1 MEEETKLMAIRNISA
16 KEAVESLERVW
27 QKRYVAL
34 VPLMGRLKLMS
45 ATANGASFSKDQ
57 NAEDLS
63 REDFYLL
70 FYQLTK
76 GVDAVLADMGKL
88 TDSVMSQFKGR
99 EHELDLD
106 TTLKLEAV
114 YARWCAIS
122 GDLYRYLDRFRKPRQ
137 ELSRHFKKAADQY
150 MIALRVNCQDGKAFS
165 GLYIVAATGGS
176 GKLLLSAVY
185 LMKSITA
192 KFPFNEDADI
202 FLSVAKRL
210 ATSPSDLRD
219 VPIPA
224 RAFVACVLELV
235 GIHVTGESLGRA
247 DALLKAIN
255 LNIPNKDC
263 PDAVGGSSVVVSA
276 LPEVPWDAL
285 LVVLLTATLDYL
297 PKPQTASHLTES
309 LKLVIGRALTF
320 KRPLTILACLDFVV
334 AHPELSSLVLP
345 PITREVSH
353 LFPLPDLSEA
363 LSKQGLCLDHLLKFD
378 HGKLPAVELSP
389 SPNETAAARILL
401 KCGVPLSGGSRERVL
416 TPESIPRSLGSK
428 PIVIL
433 DAANLACRVGQVSKV
448 ADIDAVAAAH
458 EYWSRKEH
466 VVKIFVSEK
475 HAQRTRSNRSQS
487 RPRSRTGIE
496 INLDAVYDLFDDKT
510 VVAIPPQNHDDSYM
524 IEYALRVDG
533 VITSNDMFRDW
544 ISKHNLTG
552 QAAKWVQSHVI
563 AYTFVDS
570 MYIPNPDFNMP
581 SPCDTHSLLK

>member
-1 MEEETKLMAIRNISA
+1 
-16 KEAVESLERVW
+16 
-27 QKRYVAL
+27 
-34 VPLMGRLKLMS
+34 
-45 ATANGASFSKDQ
+45 
-57 NAEDLS
+57 
-63 REDFYLL
+63 
-70 FYQLTK
+70 
-76 GVDAVLADMGKL
+76 
-88 TDSVMSQFKGR
+88 
-99 EHELDLD
+99 
-106 TTLKLEAV
+106 
-114 YARWCAIS
+114 
-122 GDLYRYLDRFRKPRQ
+122 
-137 ELSRHFKKAADQY
+137 
-150 MIALRVNCQDGKAFS
+150 MIALRVNCEDGKAFS
-165 GLYIVAATGGS
+165 GLYIVAATGGA

-185 LMKSITA
+185 LLKSITA

-210 ATSPSDLRD
+210 ATSPSELRD

-224 RAFVACVLELV
+224 RACVACVLELV
-235 GIHVTGESLGRA
+235 GIHVTGEGFGRA

-255 LNIPNKDC
+255 SNIPNKDC
-263 PDAVGGSSVVVSA
+263 PDVASPPVVSA

-285 LVVLLTATLDYL
+285 LVVLLTAALDFL
-297 PKPQTASHLTES
+297 PKPSTASHLTES

-320 KRPLTILACLDFVV
+320 KRPLTILASLDFVIS
-334 AHPELSSLVLP
+334 HPELSSLVLP
-345 PITREVSH
+345 PIKREVSQ
-353 LFPLPDLSEA
+353 LVPLPDLSDT
-363 LSKQGLCLDHLLKFD
+363 LSKRGLCLDHLLKFD
-378 HGKLPAVELSP
+378 HGKLPAVELAP

-416 TPESIPRSLGSK
+416 TPESIPRSLGTK

-448 ADIDAVAAAH
+448 ADIDAVAAAY
-458 EYWSRKEH
+458 EYWSRKDH

-475 HAQRTRSNRSQS
+475 HAQRTRTNRSQS

-544 ISKHNLTG
+544 ISKHTLTG

-563 AYTFVDS
+563 AYTFVES